1 MQNIAKRI
9 NLIKKNHT
17 GYKAELISKI
27 ARIVAFNTGMDLR
40 AATAFAASQVGTTT
54 KSLMVK

>member
-1 MQNIAKRI
+1 MQNIAKK
-9 NLIKKNHT
+9 IKAIKANHT

-40 AATAFAASQVGTTT
+40 MATAFAASQI
-54 KSLMVK
+54 